1 LSPAAS
7 LPYPRICVAA
17 QFIQTR
23 IPGKENGK
31 GNTQNKK
38 KKKKPPVWA
47 ASEFQD
53 LQKKRKN
60 FKTCKRKLPEGGR
73 EEAGEASDFTYCT
86 QQHQVG

>member
-1 LSPAAS
+1 M
-7 LPYPRICVAA
+7 
-17 QFIQTR
+17 
-23 IPGKENGK
+23 
-31 GNTQNKK
+31 
-38 KKKKPPVWA
+38 KKPPVWA